1 MHSNLDLALRRFGF
15 DCQIWSPA
23 MQHIVAAVLY
33 SWCHVMLLPLDR
45 PTFALKNVNI
55 WYKQRFVAAGA
66 LYHVMLLLVDRA
78 DLEALKLTRD
88 GDGMPLKRR
97 VMRPLSR
104 MERRLH
110 VQILS
115 SRNVWSFCQTLLKQT
130 CQHLDLWSMQGSFWP
145 HLPLLEFVTFLN
157 LLILVV

>member
-1 MHSNLDLALRRFGF
+1 MWQSNSCCHWHISGIPQRCPHCTLQTLHSIVACCICSCISITAAQKPSFLCLHWNLDLYQIRWLSGF

-23 MQHIVAAVLY
+23 MKHFVAEVLC
-33 SWCHVMLLPLDR
+33 SWCHVMLLLLDR

-55 WYKQRFVAAGA
+55 WYKQRFVVAAGA

-97 VMRPLSR
+97 VISPL
-104 MERRLH
+104 
-110 VQILS
+110 
-115 SRNVWSFCQTLLKQT
+115 
-130 CQHLDLWSMQGSFWP
+130 
-145 HLPLLEFVTFLN
+145 
-157 LLILVV
+157 